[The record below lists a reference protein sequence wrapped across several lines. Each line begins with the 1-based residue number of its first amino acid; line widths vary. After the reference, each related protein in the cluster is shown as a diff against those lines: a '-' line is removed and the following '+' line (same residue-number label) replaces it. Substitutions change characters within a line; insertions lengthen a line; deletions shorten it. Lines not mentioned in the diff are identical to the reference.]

1 MKQLSAILLLGIFS
15 FNIFGYRI
23 VASFL
28 ENRENQKMELAL
40 DGNNYSDNQLVS
52 IKQPANLPYYTN
64 SFDFHR
70 IDGEVEINGIIYKY
84 VKCRIY
90 NDSLEMLCIPNTAKM
105 KIQAARADFSK
116 MAADFQQS
124 SHKKKSHS
132 DSKST
137 QKTTSEY
144 EEHSAATAFS
154 SAPFLINPTIKHP
167 FFVTA
172 IFSKTVEQPP
182 ELKLNISLV

>member
-1 MKQLSAILLLGIFS
+1 MKQLSAILLMGIFS

-28 ENRENQKMELAL
+28 ENKENEKMELAL
-40 DGNNYSDNQLVS
+40 DVNAYSENQLIS

-64 SFDFHR
+64 SFNFHR
-70 IDGEVEINGIIYKY
+70 IDGEVEIDGVIYKY

-105 KIQAARADFSK
+105 KIQAAKADFSK

-124 SHKKKSHS
+124 NNKKKSHS
-132 DSKST
+132 DSKSV

-144 EEHSAATAFS
+144 EEHAVAASFAIS
-154 SAPFLINPTIKHP
+154 PFLIDHTIKHHL
-167 FFVTA
+167 FVVTP
-172 IFSKTVEQPP
+172 FSKTVEQPP
-182 ELKLNISLV
+182 EQQLYASLI

>member
-28 ENRENQKMELAL
+28 ENKENQKLELAF
-40 DGNNYSDNQLVS
+40 DVNDYSDNQLIS

-70 IDGEVEINGIIYKY
+70 IDGEIEMDGVIYKY

-90 NDSLEMLCIPNTAKM
+90 NDSLEMLCIPHVSKM
-105 KIQAARADFSK
+105 KIQNAKDEFCK
-116 MAADFQQS
+116 LVNDFQQGTN
-124 SHKKKSHS
+124 KKKT
-132 DSKST
+132 DSQ
-137 QKTTSEY
+137 QKHGKIIAAEF
-144 EEHSAATAFS
+144 EELQNENTINTAAITAAKLFFYNTPIMPSAFFKAAER
-154 SAPFLINPTIKHP
+154 PRRYFLW
-167 FFVTA
+167 
-172 IFSKTVEQPP
+172 
-182 ELKLNISLV
+182 